1 MKRMNAHLN
10 WPAIES
16 LLDSWFA
23 GGFSRSSALPFNSS
37 EDSWETALLA
47 GAMFKRG
54 APELTCVSS
63 GEKRPIPSPHAFSS
77 QKSISTQYKIFSEFE
92 DFLGMREHPNSNG
105 VAVCDARVL
114 ELHPDIEV
122 SLNRRNI
129 RVFKIEC
136 TEEKKSLFTV
146 QSLLSKIP
154 EKPDH
159 LFVIGGGI
167 CCDIGGFLGGLID
180 CRIHLVP
187 TTLLASVD
195 AGLGGKTGVNHREAG
210 KNQIGLFVS
219 FESISV
225 VTSLLKTLSATSV
238 RQGIAEVLKHTFL
251 AGSLERCQSTLEK
264 LITESNLAA
273 LEPREIQSLIQENLD
288 FKARI
293 VYFDPIEKNI
303 RSMLNF
309 GHTTAHLLESLSA
322 TQSAQQSGK
331 FSAISHGAAV
341 ATGQLCFL
349 RMGWAKNAPPAYST
363 LLEALIEAEN
373 IRLPIYNLKD
383 IEFAARKIL
392 RQDKKKQVGQSSNIV
407 CITPSYGCLKTLP
420 QNNEL
425 ILFLEM
431 NTRLLDAENL
441 LLQLKISG
449 LFS

>member
-1 MKRMNAHLN
+1 MKLMNARLN

-37 EDSWETALLA
+37 EHSWETALLA

-54 APELTCVSS
+54 AAEVICFTS
-63 GEKRPIPSPHAFSS
+63 GEKRPIPIPYAISS
-77 QKSISTQYKIFSEFE
+77 QQSIATKYEIFPEFE
-92 DFLGMREHPNSNG
+92 DFLSMRGHLNSNG
-105 VAVCDARVL
+105 FAVCDAKVL
-114 ELHPDIEV
+114 ELHPNIEA
-122 SLNRRNI
+122 SLNRRDI
-129 RVFKIEC
+129 RVLKIEC
-136 TEEKKSLFTV
+136 TEETKSLFTV

-159 LFVIGGGI
+159 LLVIGGGI
-167 CCDIGGFLGGLID
+167 CCDIGGFLGGLIG

-187 TTLLASVD
+187 TTFLASVD

-219 FESISV
+219 LESVSV
-225 VTSLLKTLSATSV
+225 ITSLLKTLSATCV

-251 AGSLERCQSTLEK
+251 AGSLERSQPTLEK
-264 LITESNLAA
+264 LITEANIAA
-273 LEPREIQSLIQENLD
+273 LEPMEIKSLIQENLD

-293 VYFDPIEKNI
+293 VSFDPIEKNI

-331 FSAISHGAAV
+331 FSVISHGVAV

-349 RMGWAKNAPPAYST
+349 RMGWAKYAPSAYST

-373 IRLPIYNLKD
+373 IHLPIYNLNSID
-383 IEFAARKIL
+383 LEARKIL
-392 RQDKKKQVGQSSNIV
+392 RQDKKNQVEKSSNIL
-407 CITPSYGCLKTLP
+407 CITPLYGCLKTIP
-420 QNNEL
+420 QDNEL
-425 ILFLEM
+425 RSFLEM
-431 NTRLLDAENL
+431 NTRLLDADNL
-441 LLQLKISG
+441 LLHLKISG